1 MKKIKRDFLT
11 NTKWIQFKKKYNYL
25 VTLYYEPSKL
35 TGVDKQFY
43 LYLDITYKRTIKG
56 LKITA
61 VYIDTTKEIKDYEA
75 VEVTDDIFIRTD
87 ITDGMYNCTE
97 RILIKSGNYILWKL
111 IFQSTNGEETNLA
124 FHADT
129 D

>member
-43 LYLDITYKRTIKG
+43 LYLDIAYKRTIKG

-75 VEVTDDIFIRTD
+75 VEVTDDIFIRSDT
-87 ITDGMYNCTE
+87 TDGRYYCTE
-97 RILIKSGNYILWKL
+97 KILIKSGNYILWKL
-111 IFQSTNGEETNLA
+111 IFQSTNGEESNLA
-124 FHADT
+124 FHADN